1 MHVYSPIAPFSAAE
15 QGGGR
20 RSESYAVRLCQNTEC
35 LRTVWNR
42 DVNAAI
48 NMLNLAIA
56 FAEGK
61 VKPEAFRR
69 TVQVH

>member
-1 MHVYSPIAPFSAAE
+1 MHVYSPTAPFSAAG

-20 RSESYAVRLCQNTEC
+20 RSESYTVRLCQNTEC

-48 NMLNLAIA
+48 NMLSLAIE
-56 FAEGK
+56 FADGN